1 MASEPNKIEE
11 RSNIMKKFFEKK
23 VLGLAGFS
31 MAIMLG
37 CTACAGGQVGTPDND
52 VNQSVNVEKETG
64 DTQDNQQ
71 INQYVNSADLDK
83 SDSNFFKEADLQG
96 SVVEFSDSGFEMSVA
111 AITKEGDG
119 EVMAEAAPGA
129 EKEEDLV
136 TVTYASDV
144 TFEIITMDMA
154 SLTEIS
160 REGTDKESIKKQTS
174 VLIFGSCQDTYHWTA
189 DKVVILRWK

>member
-1 MASEPNKIEE
+1 
-11 RSNIMKKFFEKK
+11 MKKIFGKK
-23 VLGLAGFS
+23 VLGLACFS
-31 MAIMLG
+31 MAVMLG
-37 CTACAGGQVGTPDND
+37 CTACADGQTGKTDGD
-52 VNQSVNVEKETG
+52 VNQSVNMENVNQSVNVGKETG
-64 DTQDNQQ
+64 DTQENQE
-71 INQYVNSADLDK
+71 INQYVNSEDSDK
-83 SDSNFFKEADLQG
+83 SDSNFFREADLQG

-111 AITKEGDG
+111 VTTKEGDG
-119 EVMAEAAPGA
+119 EVMVEAAPGA

-174 VLIFGSCQDTYHWTA
+174 VLIFGSSQDTYHWTA
-189 DKVVILRWK
+189 DKVMIVRWK

>member
-1 MASEPNKIEE
+1 MLKRKGEIQGQPTDKPVC
-11 RSNIMKKFFEKK
+11 KFSRF
-23 VLGLAGFS
+23 
-31 MAIMLG
+31 
-37 CTACAGGQVGTPDND
+37 
-52 VNQSVNVEKETG
+52 
-64 DTQDNQQ
+64 
-71 INQYVNSADLDK
+71 DK
-83 SDSNFFKEADLQG
+83 SDSNFFKEADLQEVLW
-96 SVVEFSDSGFEMSVA
+96 SFPIVDFEMSVA
-111 AITKEGDG
+111 VITKEGDG
-119 EVMAEAAPGA
+119 EVMAEAALGA

>member
-1 MASEPNKIEE
+1 
-11 RSNIMKKFFEKK
+11 MKKFFGKK

-37 CTACAGGQVGTPDND
+37 FTACADGQTGKTDGDVNQSVNMEN

-64 DTQDNQQ
+64 DTQENQE
-71 INQYVNSADLDK
+71 INQYVNSEDSDK
-83 SDSNFFKEADLQG
+83 SDSNFFREADLQG
-96 SVVEFSDSGFEMSVA
+96 SVVEFSDSGFEMSVVLT
-111 AITKEGDG
+111 TKEGDG
-119 EVMAEAAPGA
+119 EVMGEAAPGA

-136 TVTYASDV
+136 TITYASDV
-144 TFEIITMDMA
+144 TFEILTMDMA

-174 VLIFGSCQDTYHWTA
+174 VLIFGICQDTYHWTA
-189 DKVVILRWK
+189 DKVMIVRWK

>member
-1 MASEPNKIEE
+1 
-11 RSNIMKKFFEKK
+11 MKKIFGKK
-23 VLGLAGFS
+23 VLGLACFS
-31 MAIMLG
+31 MAVMLG
-37 CTACAGGQVGTPDND
+37 CTACADGQTGKTDGDVNQSVNMEN

-64 DTQDNQQ
+64 DTQENQE
-71 INQYVNSADLDK
+71 INQYVNSADSDK
-83 SDSNFFKEADLQG
+83 SDLNFFKEANLQG
-96 SVVEFSDSGFEMSVA
+96 SVVEFSDRGFEMSVA
-111 AITKEGDG
+111 VTTKEGDG

-136 TVTYASDV
+136 TITYASDV

-160 REGTDKESIKKQTS
+160 RESTDKESIKKQTS

>member
-1 MASEPNKIEE
+1 
-11 RSNIMKKFFEKK
+11 MKNYFGKK
-23 VLGLAGFS
+23 VLGFAGFG
-31 MAIMLG
+31 MAVILG
-37 CTACAGGQVGTPDND
+37 CTACADGQTGKTDGD
-52 VNQSVNVEKETG
+52 VNQSVNMENVNQSVNVGKETG
-64 DTQDNQQ
+64 DTQENQE
-71 INQYVNSADLDK
+71 INQYVNSEDSDK
-83 SDSNFFKEADLQG
+83 SDSNFFQEADLQG

-111 AITKEGDG
+111 VTTKEGDG
-119 EVMAEAAPGA
+119 EVMVEAAPGA

-174 VLIFGSCQDTYHWTA
+174 VLIFGSSQDTYHWTA
-189 DKVVILRWK
+189 DKVMIVRWK

>member
-1 MASEPNKIEE
+1 
-11 RSNIMKKFFEKK
+11 MKKFFGKK

-83 SDSNFFKEADLQG
+83 SNSNFFKEADLQG

-111 AITKEGDG
+111 VITKEGDG

-174 VLIFGSCQDTYHWTA
+174 VLMFGSCQDTYHWTA

>member
-1 MASEPNKIEE
+1 
-11 RSNIMKKFFEKK
+11 MKKIFGKK

-31 MAIMLG
+31 MAVMLG
-37 CTACAGGQVGTPDND
+37 FTACADGQTGKTDGDVNQSVKMEN

-64 DTQDNQQ
+64 DTQE
-71 INQYVNSADLDK
+71 NQYVNSEDSDK
-83 SDSNFFKEADLQG
+83 SDSNFFQKADLQG
-96 SVVEFSDSGFEMSVA
+96 SVVEFSDSGFEMSIAVT
-111 AITKEGDG
+111 TKEGDG
-119 EVMAEAAPGA
+119 EVMSEAAPGA

-136 TVTYASDV
+136 TITYASDV

>member
-1 MASEPNKIEE
+1 
-11 RSNIMKKFFEKK
+11 MKKFFGKK

-31 MAIMLG
+31 MAVMLG
-37 CTACAGGQVGTPDND
+37 CTACANGQTGKTDGD
-52 VNQSVNVEKETG
+52 VNQSVNMENVNQSVNVGKETG
-64 DTQDNQQ
+64 DTQENQE
-71 INQYVNSADLDK
+71 INQYVNSEDSDK
-83 SDSNFFKEADLQG
+83 SDSNFFREADLQG

-111 AITKEGDG
+111 VTTKEGDG
-119 EVMAEAAPGA
+119 EVMVEAAPGA

-174 VLIFGSCQDTYHWTA
+174 VLIFGSSQDTYHWTA
-189 DKVVILRWK
+189 DKVMIVRWK

>member
-1 MASEPNKIEE
+1 
-11 RSNIMKKFFEKK
+11 MKKFFGKK

-37 CTACAGGQVGTPDND
+37 CIACADWQTGKTDGDVNQSVNMEN

-64 DTQDNQQ
+64 DTQENQE
-71 INQYVNSADLDK
+71 IDQYVNSEDSDK
-83 SDSNFFKEADLQG
+83 SDSNFFREADLQG

-111 AITKEGDG
+111 VTTKEGDG
-119 EVMAEAAPGA
+119 EVMVEAAPGA

-136 TVTYASDV
+136 TVTYASNV
-144 TFEIITMDMA
+144 TFEILTMDMA

-174 VLIFGSCQDTYHWTA
+174 VLIFGSSQDTYHWTA
-189 DKVVILRWK
+189 DKVMIVRWK

>member
-1 MASEPNKIEE
+1 
-11 RSNIMKKFFEKK
+11 MKNYFGKK
-23 VLGLAGFS
+23 VLGFAGFG
-31 MAIMLG
+31 MAVILG
-37 CTACAGGQVGTPDND
+37 CTACADGQTGKTDGD
-52 VNQSVNVEKETG
+52 VNQSVNMENVNQSVNVGKETG
-64 DTQDNQQ
+64 DTQENQE
-71 INQYVNSADLDK
+71 INQYVNSEDSDK
-83 SDSNFFKEADLQG
+83 SDSNFFREADLQG

-111 AITKEGDG
+111 VTTKEGDG
-119 EVMAEAAPGA
+119 EVMVEAAPGA

-174 VLIFGSCQDTYHWTA
+174 VLIFGSSQDTYHWTA
-189 DKVVILRWK
+189 DKVMIVRWK

>member
-1 MASEPNKIEE
+1 
-11 RSNIMKKFFEKK
+11 MKTYFGKK

-37 CTACAGGQVGTPDND
+37 CTACAGGQVGTPDNN

-64 DTQDNQQ
+64 DTQE
-71 INQYVNSADLDK
+71 NQYVNSEDSDK
-83 SDSNFFKEADLQG
+83 SDSNFFREADLQG

-111 AITKEGDG
+111 VTTKEGNG
-119 EVMAEAAPGA
+119 EVMVEAAPGA

-136 TVTYASDV
+136 TITYASDV
-144 TFEIITMDMA
+144 TFEILTMDMA

-174 VLIFGSCQDTYHWTA
+174 VLIFGSSQDTYHWTA
-189 DKVVILRWK
+189 DKVMIVRWK

>member
-1 MASEPNKIEE
+1 
-11 RSNIMKKFFEKK
+11 MKKIFGKK

-31 MAIMLG
+31 MAVMLG
-37 CTACAGGQVGTPDND
+37 CTACADGQTGKADGD
-52 VNQSVNVEKETG
+52 VNQSVNMENVNQSVNVGKETG
-64 DTQDNQQ
+64 DTQENQE
-71 INQYVNSADLDK
+71 INQYVNSEDSDK
-83 SDSNFFKEADLQG
+83 SDSNFFREADLQG
-96 SVVEFSDSGFEMSVA
+96 SVVEFSDSGFEMSIAVT
-111 AITKEGDG
+111 TKEGDG
-119 EVMAEAAPGA
+119 EVMVEAAPGA

-174 VLIFGSCQDTYHWTA
+174 VLIFGSSQDTYHWTA
-189 DKVVILRWK
+189 DKVMIVRWK

>member
-1 MASEPNKIEE
+1 
-11 RSNIMKKFFEKK
+11 MKKYFGKK
-23 VLGLAGFS
+23 VLGLAGLS
-31 MAIMLG
+31 MAAMLG
-37 CTACAGGQVGTPDND
+37 CTACASASGQAGTPDNN

-64 DTQDNQQ
+64 DTQENQQ
-71 INQYVNSADLDK
+71 INQTQ
-83 SDSNFFKEADLQG
+83 NFFEGADLQG

-111 AITKEGDG
+111 VTTKEGDG
-119 EVMAEAAPGA
+119 EVMVEAAWGA

-136 TVTYASDV
+136 TITYASDV

-189 DKVVILRWK
+189 DKVAILRWK

>member
-1 MASEPNKIEE
+1 
-11 RSNIMKKFFEKK
+11 MKTYFGKK

-31 MAIMLG
+31 MAIMLC

-64 DTQDNQQ
+64 DTQE
-71 INQYVNSADLDK
+71 NQYVNSEDSDK
-83 SDSNFFKEADLQG
+83 SDSNFFREADLQG

-111 AITKEGDG
+111 VTTKEGNG
-119 EVMAEAAPGA
+119 EVMVEAAPGA

-136 TVTYASDV
+136 TITYASDV
-144 TFEIITMDMA
+144 TFEILTMDMA

-174 VLIFGSCQDTYHWTA
+174 VLIFGSSQDTYHWTA
-189 DKVVILRWK
+189 DKVMIVRWK

>member
-1 MASEPNKIEE
+1 
-11 RSNIMKKFFEKK
+11 MKKFFGKK

-111 AITKEGDG
+111 LTT
-119 EVMAEAAPGA
+119 

-136 TVTYASDV
+136 TITYASDV
-144 TFEIITMDMA
+144 TFEILTMDMA

-160 REGTDKESIKKQTS
+160 RECTDKESIKKQTS
-174 VLIFGSCQDTYHWTA
+174 VLVFGSSQDTYHWTA
-189 DKVVILRWK
+189 DKVMIVRWK

>member
-1 MASEPNKIEE
+1 
-11 RSNIMKKFFEKK
+11 MKNYFGKK

-37 CTACAGGQVGTPDND
+37 CTACADGQTGKTDGD
-52 VNQSVNVEKETG
+52 VNQSVNMENVNQSVNVGKETG
-64 DTQDNQQ
+64 DTQENQE
-71 INQYVNSADLDK
+71 INQYVNSEDSDK
-83 SDSNFFKEADLQG
+83 SDSNFFREADLQG

-111 AITKEGDG
+111 VTTKEGDG
-119 EVMAEAAPGA
+119 EVMVEAAPGA

-174 VLIFGSCQDTYHWTA
+174 VLIFGSSQDTYHWTA
-189 DKVVILRWK
+189 DKVMIVRWK

>member
-1 MASEPNKIEE
+1 
-11 RSNIMKKFFEKK
+11 MKKFFGKK

-31 MAIMLG
+31 MAVMLG
-37 CTACAGGQVGTPDND
+37 CTACAYWQTGKTDGD
-52 VNQSVNVEKETG
+52 VNQSVNMENVNQSVNVGKETG
-64 DTQDNQQ
+64 DTQENQE
-71 INQYVNSADLDK
+71 INQYVNSEDSDK
-83 SDSNFFKEADLQG
+83 SDSNFFREADLQG
-96 SVVEFSDSGFEMSVA
+96 SVVEFSDSGFEMSIAVT
-111 AITKEGDG
+111 TKEGDG
-119 EVMAEAAPGA
+119 EVMVEAAPGA

-174 VLIFGSCQDTYHWTA
+174 VLIFGSSQDTYHWTA
-189 DKVVILRWK
+189 DKVMIVRWK

>member
-1 MASEPNKIEE
+1 
-11 RSNIMKKFFEKK
+11 MKKFFGKK

-31 MAIMLG
+31 MAVMLG
-37 CTACAGGQVGTPDND
+37 CTACANGQTGKTDGDVNQRVKMEN

-64 DTQDNQQ
+64 DTQENQEM
-71 INQYVNSADLDK
+71 NQYENSADSDK
-83 SDSNFFKEADLQG
+83 SDLNFFKEANLQG

-111 AITKEGDG
+111 VITKEGDG

-136 TVTYASDV
+136 TITYASDV